1 MRILFES
8 KTLKQMDDALLNG
21 SDENESHLHE
31 LESKRD
37 SVYVPL
43 ELAKYQ
49 IKNVRNF

>member
-1 MRILFES
+1 M
-8 KTLKQMDDALLNG
+8 NG
-21 SDENESHLHE
+21 SDENENESHLQE

-49 IKNVRNF
+49 IKNVRRFILEK